1 MAVNS
6 WGSRITFADAM
17 KTVMNGQY
25 MGFVNTLVESNPIMQ
40 DIPVMPGNGI
50 LSHEGARL
58 DALPT
63 PEILDIA
70 EGWSSQSVTFDKY
83 KAVIS
88 LFKMRLDIPEDIL
101 KLQPNRARFRADLE
115 DACGEGFGQGVV
127 NHVIYGTSVGAG
139 NSKKF
144 DGLGTYRVTPD
155 ATDPISVTNGDY
167 ATFDAGGGTGS
178 DTTSIWLI
186 QPGYRKVFFVTPAN
200 DSRNGMDRQDIG
212 RVEAWTNQVAVI
224 ANSSVTR
231 KTRYDIRTEF
241 EQKLGLVMAD
251 ERALARIRNV
261 PTTQASFTSDLIF
274 ELIMQ
279 AREEVFKGPEPVF
292 AYMNGRLRWILK
304 TLNVNKQNVILDK
317 NNPYD
322 ILMNRIGDVYIRPC
336 DALLKT
342 ETGVAA
348 A

>member
-6 WGSRITFADAM
+6 WATRISFADSM

-155 ATDPISVTNGDY
+155 AADPISVKNGDY
-167 ATFDAGGGTGS
+167 ATFDAGGGTGA

-224 ANSSVTR
+224 ANSSLTR

-241 EQKLGLVMAD
+241 EQKLGLVIAD

-261 PTTQASFTSDLIF
+261 PTTRASFTSDLIF

-304 TLNVNKQNVILDK
+304 TMNVAKQNVVLDK

>member
-224 ANSSVTR
+224 ADSSVTR

-241 EQKLGLVMAD
+241 EQKLGLVIAD

-261 PTTQASFTSDLIF
+261 PTTRASFTSDLIF

>member
-231 KTRYDIRTEF
+231 ETRYDIRTEF
-241 EQKLGLVMAD
+241 EQKLGLVIAD

>member
-241 EQKLGLVMAD
+241 EQKLGLVIAD

-279 AREEVFKGPEPVF
+279 AREAVFKGPEPVF

>member
-224 ANSSVTR
+224 ADSSVTR

-241 EQKLGLVMAD
+241 EQKLGLVIAD

>member
-1 MAVNS
+1 
-6 WGSRITFADAM
+6 
-17 KTVMNGQY
+17 
-25 MGFVNTLVESNPIMQ
+25 
-40 DIPVMPGNGI
+40 
-50 LSHEGARL
+50 
-58 DALPT
+58 
-63 PEILDIA
+63 
-70 EGWSSQSVTFDKY
+70 
-83 KAVIS
+83 
-88 LFKMRLDIPEDIL
+88 
-101 KLQPNRARFRADLE
+101 
-115 DACGEGFGQGVV
+115 
-127 NHVIYGTSVGAG
+127 
-139 NSKKF
+139 
-144 DGLGTYRVTPD
+144 
-155 ATDPISVTNGDY
+155 
-167 ATFDAGGGTGS
+167 
-178 DTTSIWLI
+178 
-186 QPGYRKVFFVTPAN
+186 
-200 DSRNGMDRQDIG
+200 MDRQDIG

-224 ANSSVTR
+224 ADSSVTR

-241 EQKLGLVMAD
+241 EQKLGLVIAD
-251 ERALARIRNV
+251 ERAVARIRNV
-261 PTTQASFTSDLIF
+261 PTTRASFTSDLIF

>member
-155 ATDPISVTNGDY
+155 ATDPISVANGDY

-231 KTRYDIRTEF
+231 ETRYDIRTEF
-241 EQKLGLVMAD
+241 EQKLGLVIAD

-261 PTTQASFTSDLIF
+261 PTTRASFTSDLIF

>member
-224 ANSSVTR
+224 ADSSVTR
-231 KTRYDIRTEF
+231 ETRYDIRTEF
-241 EQKLGLVMAD
+241 EQKLGLVIAD
-251 ERALARIRNV
+251 ERAVARIRNV
-261 PTTQASFTSDLIF
+261 PTTRASFTSDLIF

>member
-224 ANSSVTR
+224 ADSSVTR

-241 EQKLGLVMAD
+241 EQKLGLVIAD
-251 ERALARIRNV
+251 ERAVARIRNV
-261 PTTQASFTSDLIF
+261 PTTRASFTSDLIF